1 LPELA
6 HRLRELHVDRQVG
19 RGELETA
26 AERLLPG
33 RAGHLDALL
42 VGGRVALEEGADGLE
57 PRHAAAT
64 AAAPNKGK
72 RGKGGRQDHETRT
85 HDPLF
90 GGPLRLPPGG
100 GAEGAHGYDESV
112 SQLTPQ
118 QEPDY
123 PLFEP
128 QPEPERGYEPLHP
141 EPRWKEVGRKLLA
154 PLIAVGALLAKFKA
168 IALALF
174 KFKLF
179 ATSGTMLVSI
189 AAYAWI
195 WGWKFGVGFVLLI
208 FVHELGHVLELRRQ
222 GVPASAPL
230 FIPFLG
236 AVVGMK
242 QMPEDAWKE
251 SRVALAG
258 PLLGSAGAAGVWAVG
273 EALDSNLLVALA
285 FTGFFLNLFN
295 LLPIV
300 PLDGGR
306 AVAAIHPGLWGVGLA
321 GLVALALWH
330 PNPVLILILL
340 LGGFELWRRWRERG
354 TPQAASYYKVKTWQR
369 LTAGAVYLGLAA
381 ALAVAMT
388 ATHLERTF

>member
-1 LPELA
+1 M
-6 HRLRELHVDRQVG
+6 
-19 RGELETA
+19 
-26 AERLLPG
+26 
-33 RAGHLDALL
+33 
-42 VGGRVALEEGADGLE
+42 
-57 PRHAAAT
+57 
-64 AAAPNKGK
+64 
-72 RGKGGRQDHETRT
+72 
-85 HDPLF
+85 
-90 GGPLRLPPGG
+90 
-100 GAEGAHGYDESV
+100 

-118 QEPDY
+118 HDPDY
-123 PLFEP
+123 PVYEPEP
-128 QPEPERGYEPLHP
+128 QREYQPIHP
-141 EPRWKEVGRKLLA
+141 EPRWKELGKKAFA
-154 PLIAVGALLAKFKA
+154 PLAALGALLAKFKA
-168 IALALF
+168 IAFALF
-174 KFKLF
+174 KFKIF

-195 WGWKFGVGFVLLI
+195 WGWKFAVGFVLLI

-258 PLLGSAGAAGVWAVG
+258 PILGSIGAALVWALG
-273 EALDSNLLVALA
+273 AALGSDLLVALA

-306 AVAAIHPGLWGVGLA
+306 AVAAVHPALWGLGLA
-321 GLVALALWH
+321 GLVALAFWH
-330 PNPVLILILL
+330 PNPILILILVV
-340 LGGFELWRRWRERG
+340 GAFELWRRWRERSN
-354 TPQAASYYKVKTWQR
+354 PAAAAYYKVLPWQR
-369 LTAGAVYLGLAA
+369 VTAGAVYIGLAA
-381 ALAVAMT
+381 LLAVAMT